1 MKKVFVDANII
12 LDVILKRKEFF
23 LESSNVID
31 LAPAGDVEMYATVLT
46 FANALYVCRP
56 IVGKSN
62 AIVKLKEMFC
72 YLHIAP
78 LGQEEYEAATLMSP
92 KDMEDDFQYCAAVSA
107 GCEVLVTRNVKDFP
121 QNAKIAIMKPRDFL
135 DSLVAEKKAETS
147 EKENEG

>member
-12 LDVILKRKEFF
+12 LDVMLKREKFF

-31 LAPAGDVEMYATVLT
+31 LAPTGDVEMFATVLT

-56 IVGKSN
+56 LIGKSN
-62 AIVKLKEMFC
+62 AIAKLKEMFG

-78 LGQEEYEAATLMSP
+78 LGQEEYDAATLMSP

-107 GCEVLVTRNVKDFP
+107 GCDVLVTRNVKDFP
-121 QNAKIAIMKPRDFL
+121 KNNKIAIMKPRDFL
-135 DSLVAEKKAETS
+135 DRLAAEKEEENG
-147 EKENEG
+147 EKGNE